1 MSDFDRISK
10 NSIYSFLSIFFRLF
24 SNVILFWL
32 IARFYGKEL
41 FGQFTIAQ
49 TFASVYVIFA
59 DFGLDML
66 LTIEISRRLSDSTN
80 IFRRYFSVKFV
91 LVVIVFLI
99 LIGITFI
106 SNFSSDVR
114 QLIII
119 FGFYGVF
126 TTLTN
131 FLYALFKGNEK
142 LKYETKVS
150 FFVNASSLIV
160 LLPLI
165 FLKQSIVVI
174 AIIFVFMRLSGLL
187 IALFFS
193 FKILP
198 TISFKL
204 DFSQFKET
212 WKKIIVFGLFL
223 IFGNLYFQLDTI
235 LLAYMVDNSSVGEYQ
250 AVFRLVM
257 LPLIIPTIFVN
268 SIMPALS
275 RFNSQDIIKWEKLG
289 YILNKL
295 LIIIS
300 IPISIILF
308 VFAEQIISLIYGKAE
323 YGPAIPILK
332 FFAVIVFIRFFA
344 ETFGLMLTTSNRQ
357 KSRMIIVLVATI
369 INLVMN
375 LILIPIYGIKGAAV
389 TSLVTN
395 LFVAILFFIVTREI
409 SISWLFRIFN
419 PQLLFAAAVVI
430 LLSLILNETFLWYMV
445 IIPLVLYFFYIYRFS
460 LTIEERK
467 YVSELR
473 FLRKRA

>member
-1 MSDFDRISK
+1 MSDFERISK

-66 LTIEISRRLSDSTN
+66 LTIEISRRLSDSKN

-99 LIGITFI
+99 LVGITFI
-106 SNFSSDVR
+106 SNFSSEVR

-119 FGFYGVF
+119 FGFYAVF

-142 LKYETKVS
+142 LKYETRVS

-165 FLKQSIVVI
+165 FLQHSIVVI
-174 AIIFVFMRLSGLL
+174 AIIFVFLRLSGLL
-187 IALFFS
+187 VALFFS

-198 TISFKL
+198 TLSFKL

-212 WKKIIVFGLFL
+212 WKQIIVFGLFL

-295 LIIIS
+295 LIII
-300 IPISIILF
+300 
-308 VFAEQIISLIYGKAE
+308 
-323 YGPAIPILK
+323 
-332 FFAVIVFIRFFA
+332 
-344 ETFGLMLTTSNRQ
+344 
-357 KSRMIIVLVATI
+357 
-369 INLVMN
+369 
-375 LILIPIYGIKGAAV
+375 
-389 TSLVTN
+389 
-395 LFVAILFFIVTREI
+395 
-409 SISWLFRIFN
+409 
-419 PQLLFAAAVVI
+419 
-430 LLSLILNETFLWYMV
+430 
-445 IIPLVLYFFYIYRFS
+445 
-460 LTIEERK
+460 
-467 YVSELR
+467 
-473 FLRKRA
+473 